1 MRLEQLEY
9 LVEINKTRSIN
20 AASENLNL
28 THQSLNRAL
37 KNLENELGVTLLS
50 RSAKGVSLT
59 DEGKR
64 VLSTAEE
71 VLSALELLKSDLA
84 ATGATLAASDNLKG
98 LLSIAISPVASAMM
112 LPTYSDAFSKRHPLV
127 NLFIQE
133 VSPTEVVQRVM
144 SGHSEIG
151 LANLRRPDMKR
162 RDDSLMIRTLAQDQA
177 VVLVGKDSPLAQNK
191 SVSLKT
197 IIDYPFILYCTDP
210 QREHWIFPYLASMG
224 KSIKRYMYTN
234 SLSIMVD
241 NIASGS
247 YISFFS
253 QKHFQLLKE
262 SMKKDLAAIPLRNK
276 VEREELIFYLVLL
289 TQKDMELSR
298 PAQAFIKM
306 LF

>member
-9 LVEINKTRSIN
+9 LVEISKTHSIN

-37 KNLENELGVTLLS
+37 KNLENELDAVLLT
-50 RSAKGVSLT
+50 RTAKGVSLT
-59 DEGKR
+59 EEGKR
-64 VLSTAEE
+64 TLTAAEE
-71 VLSALELLKSDLA
+71 VLAAIERLKSDL
-84 ATGATLAASDNLKG
+84 SDGGRAESDCGLKG
-98 LLSIAISPVASAMM
+98 LLSIAISPVASALM
-112 LPTYSDAFSKRHPLV
+112 LPTYSDAFSKKHPLV

-133 VSPTEVVQRVM
+133 VSPTEVVERIM
-144 SGHSEIG
+144 AGHSEIG
-151 LANLRRPDMKR
+151 LANLRRVDIKR
-162 RDDSLMIRTLAQDQA
+162 RDSDLTFRTLMQDTA
-177 VVLVGKDSPLAQNK
+177 VVLVGKDNPLAQNK

-197 IIDYPFILYCTDP
+197 IIDHPFILYSTDP
-210 QREHWIFPYLASMG
+210 QREHWIFPYLAGMG
-224 KSIKRYMYTN
+224 KSIKRYSYTN

-241 NIASGS
+241 NIVSGS

-276 VEREELIFYLVLL
+276 VEREKLIFYLVLL
-289 TQKDMELSR
+289 TQKDVELSR
-298 PAQAFIKM
+298 PAEAFIQM